1 MAHKS
6 RLGVLV
12 IDCETDK
19 LDDAARF
26 WSATFGYRAEA
37 DAKFP
42 ENVTLATPDGEPR
55 IVLQAVAHDSRI
67 HMDLETDDKEA
78 EARRLEAL
86 GAVREADVRNWIIM
100 RAPTGH
106 RFCLVGPQRRDFE
119 QNATTWSD
127 A

>member
-12 IDCETDK
+12 IDCETDN
-19 LDDAARF
+19 LDEATYR
-26 WSATFGYRAEA
+26 WSATFGYRA
-37 DAKFP
+37 DARFP
-42 ENVTLATPDGEPR
+42 EYFALETLDRAPR
-55 IVLQAVAHDSRI
+55 IVPRAVSHGNRI

-78 EARRLEAL
+78 KASRIEAL
-86 GAVREADVRNWIIM
+86 GAVREDNAKNWIIM

-106 RFCLVGPQRRDFE
+106 RFCLVGPQRSDFE
-119 QNATTWSD
+119 KNAMTWSD

>member
-12 IDCETDK
+12 IDCETES
-19 LDDAARF
+19 LDDAAAF
-26 WSATFGYRAEA
+26 WSETFGYRAET

-42 ENVTLATPDGEPR
+42 EYVNLVTPDGEPR
-55 IVLQAVAHDSRI
+55 MVLQAVSHESRI
-67 HMDLETDDKEA
+67 HIDLETDDKEA

-86 GAVREADVRNWIIM
+86 GAVREADVKNWIIM

-106 RFCLVGPQRRDFE
+106 CFCLVGPQRSNFE
-119 QNATTWSD
+119 KNATTWSD